1 MPVAITVKIMISFGQ
16 VARRGSV
23 EIFSKI
29 QISVFFFFRRLYRS
43 WLKVMRTHLKDGEA
57 APKLGLTSSGA
68 RGAKVR
74 EKSKVPPILFW
85 FGIMSALPFLTKTI
99 QKKLGL

>member
-1 MPVAITVKIMISFGQ
+1 MK
-16 VARRGSV
+16 
-23 EIFSKI
+23 
-29 QISVFFFFRRLYRS
+29 FFRRFRFL
-43 WLKVMRTHLKDGEA
+43 WFFLEGFIEVGLKVMRTHLKDGKA
-57 APKLGLTSSGA
+57 VPKLGLTSSGA

-99 QKKLGL
+99 QMKLGL